1 MFRAN
6 LQQPEIDYATRRV
19 IARLEIVEGN
29 FLEFFDQ
36 ADKSKEF
43 DVEIKRHRAR
53 RSLDSNSY
61 FHVLV
66 GKIAN
71 ALGTSAA
78 EIKNL
83 MIASYGQAETD
94 EDGRTQFLI
103 VRDGTPVEKWTEIH
117 LQPTSQTKELN
128 GVMYR
133 VYIVM
138 RGSHTYNTKEMAD
151 LIDGTISEAKEAGI
165 PEAEIVST
173 REAKMLREVYG
184 IEVTR

>member
-6 LQQPEIDYATRRV
+6 LQHPEIDYATRRV

-29 FLEFFDQ
+29 YLEFFDQ

-78 EIKNL
+78 EVKNM
-83 MIASYGQAETD
+83 MIADYGQIEKD
-94 EDGRTQFLI
+94 EDGKAEFMI
-103 VRDGTPVEKWTEIH
+103 VKEGTPVEKWEEIH
-117 LQPTSQTKELN
+117 LQPTAQTKELN

-138 RGSHTYNTKEMAD
+138 RGSHTYDTKEMAD
-151 LIDGTISEAKEAGI
+151 LINGTISEAKEAGI

-173 REAKMLREVYG
+173 RETKILREVYG